1 MLGVVPISRSFVPSN
16 FQLNAEGEARFRLAA
31 IIESSHDA
39 ILSKNLDGIITSW
52 NEAACRMFGY
62 TEEEIVGHS
71 ILELIP
77 PQLRWE
83 EANIMR
89 KLRAGERI
97 NHYET
102 IRLKKNGETID
113 VSLTIS
119 PVRNSENEVI
129 GSSKIARNISDRKA
143 MEQRLIQADKIATMG
158 RMAATIAHEI
168 NNPLESVINLL
179 YLARTS
185 GELDSEVR
193 GYLLTAE
200 GEIERVSHIA
210 RQTLGYYRDTGAP
223 VEVFLFQVIVD
234 ILTVYQSKLKN
245 RNIEVKTVFGDHRSV
260 MASRGELV
268 QVFSNI
274 ISNSIDAM
282 NSGGVLL
289 VHIQPATGLA
299 GGIEV
304 LVRDQGIGIDQANL
318 QKVFEPFYTTKGNL
332 GTGIGLWVTKQLVEK
347 HGGRILLTSST
358 DPADCGTSITLS
370 LPVTVH
376 PTD

>member
-1 MLGVVPISRSFVPSN
+1 L
-16 FQLNAEGEARFRLAA
+16 
-31 IIESSHDA
+31 
-39 ILSKNLDGIITSW
+39 
-52 NEAACRMFGY
+52 
-62 TEEEIVGHS
+62 
-71 ILELIP
+71 
-77 PQLRWE
+77 
-83 EANIMR
+83 R
-89 KLRAGERI
+89 KLRRGERI
-97 NHYET
+97 NHFET
-102 IRLKKNGETID
+102 IRVKKNGDLFD

-119 PVRNSENEVI
+119 PVRNSANEVI

-143 MEQRLIQADKIATMG
+143 LEQRLIQADKIATMG

-185 GELDSEVR
+185 GDLNSEVR

-200 GEIERVSHIA
+200 AEIERVSHIA

-223 VEVFLFQVIVD
+223 AEVFLHQVIID

-245 RNIEVKTVFGDHRSV
+245 RNINVKTIFDERGPV

-282 NSGGVLL
+282 PEGGLL
-289 VHIQPATGLA
+289 HIHIQAATNLD

-304 LVRDQGIGIDQANL
+304 LIRDRGTGIDQANL
-318 QKVFEPFYTTKGNL
+318 TKVFEPFFTTKGNL

-347 HGGRILLTSST
+347 HGGRIVLTSNT
-358 DPADCGTSITLS
+358 DPADSGTSITLS
-370 LPVTVH
+370 LPLAKH
-376 PTD
+376 LIP